1 MRKATAPIVTLVI
14 ALTFVFF
21 QREILADIWQRLIDL
36 PRFAL
41 LPLALAGA
49 VMVIARGYFLT
60 ACSPGVS
67 LRQAVM
73 TDQSALAAGYA
84 IVVGGGVVGTGMRIR
99 MFNSWGIAHLTI
111 ASSIIATAVVPSFT
125 TWGLPSVLLI
135 VPVIRGTATFEETL
149 AVSVGVPL
157 IVFSLAFWWL
167 ALRVPY
173 LFSAVGR
180 GINRI
185 RLFALRK
192 VPQRY
197 VRIRSGVERTQPVTF
212 SEEMRVGLV
221 HLLRH
226 RWKSI
231 FVSSLTTLA
240 AGFLC
245 LWTSAVVFQV
255 QGLTISEAL
264 VAFSLVRVVVAL
276 SPIPGGVGLAEVG
289 LVVLL
294 KGAGVNEV
302 DAVGATILYRFLT
315 WFLPIIV
322 GSFMWWKYTRSVYPL
337 GEVGSVVLDGEK
349 LATQHEAVAWP
360 QDEFFKE

>member
-125 TWGLPSVLLI
+125 TWGLPICKL
-135 VPVIRGTATFEETL
+135 TFINVADEYY
-149 AVSVGVPL
+149 GNRC
-157 IVFSLAFWWL
+157 FS
-167 ALRVPY
+167 
-173 LFSAVGR
+173 
-180 GINRI
+180 I
-185 RLFALRK
+185 
-192 VPQRY
+192 
-197 VRIRSGVERTQPVTF
+197 
-212 SEEMRVGLV
+212 
-221 HLLRH
+221 
-226 RWKSI
+226 
-231 FVSSLTTLA
+231 
-240 AGFLC
+240 
-245 LWTSAVVFQV
+245 
-255 QGLTISEAL
+255 
-264 VAFSLVRVVVAL
+264 
-276 SPIPGGVGLAEVG
+276 
-289 LVVLL
+289 
-294 KGAGVNEV
+294 
-302 DAVGATILYRFLT
+302 
-315 WFLPIIV
+315 
-322 GSFMWWKYTRSVYPL
+322 
-337 GEVGSVVLDGEK
+337 
-349 LATQHEAVAWP
+349 
-360 QDEFFKE
+360 

>member
-1 MRKATAPIVTLVI
+1 MRKATAPIVILVI

-21 QREILADIWQRLIDL
+21 QRDVLRDIWQRLIGL
-36 PRFAL
+36 PPFAL
-41 LPLALAGA
+41 LPLVLAGA
-49 VMVIARGYFLT
+49 VLVVARGYFLA
-60 ACSPGVS
+60 ACSPGVT

-73 TDQSALAAGYA
+73 TDQAALAAGYG
-84 IVVGGGVVGTGMRIR
+84 IIVGGGVVGTGMRIR
-99 MFNSWGIAHLTI
+99 MFNSWGIGHITI

-135 VPVIRGTATFEETL
+135 IPAIRGTATFEEKL

-157 IVFSLAFWWL
+157 IVFSVAFWWL
-167 ALRVPY
+167 ALRVPF

-180 GINRI
+180 GTNRI
-185 RLFALRK
+185 RLYVLRK
-192 VPQRY
+192 LPQRY
-197 VRIRSGVERTQPVTF
+197 VRIRHGVERTQPVSF

-221 HLLRH
+221 HLLRN

-231 FVSSLTTLA
+231 LMASLTTQI

-245 LWTSAVVFQV
+245 LWVSAEVFQV
-255 QGLTISEAL
+255 QGLSIPEAL

-294 KGAGVNEV
+294 KGAGVNEI
-302 DAVGATILYRFLT
+302 DAVGATVLYRFLT

-322 GSFMWWKYTRSVYPL
+322 GSFTWWKYTRSVYPL
-337 GEVGSVVLDGEK
+337 SEGGSVLFDGE
-349 LATQHEAVAWP
+349 
-360 QDEFFKE
+360 